1 MWAWSKQRP
10 IISGGVERMPLTEKD
25 RKRRRRQR
33 RQKKVKSLKKELAAT
48 TDTKAKKQLIEKIRR
63 YSPWWEAPEE

>member
-1 MWAWSKQRP
+1 
-10 IISGGVERMPLTEKD
+10 MPLTEKD

-33 RQKKVKSLKKELAAT
+33 RQKKMKLLKKELAAA

-63 YSPWWEAPEE
+63 YSPWWEVPEE